1 MEIPGKLLYSQEH
14 TWVRDRNGKCFV
26 GITAYAQDQLGEI
39 IYVDLPAL
47 GDNVEEGN
55 SFGVVESLKAVNDL
69 LAPIS
74 GEVLGVNEAL
84 EDGPELVNSDPYGG
98 GWMIAVAISDD
109 AELKNLMT
117 AEQYK
122 SLIEEE

>member
-39 IYVDLPAL
+39 IYVELPAL

-74 GEVLGVNEAL
+74 GEVLEVNEAL

>member
-1 MEIPGKLLYSQEH
+1 MEIPGKLLYGQEH

-39 IYVDLPAL
+39 IYVELPAL

-74 GEVLGVNEAL
+74 GEVLEVNEAL

>member
-14 TWVRDRNGKCFV
+14 TWVRDRNGNCFV

-55 SFGVVESLKAVNDL
+55 SFGVVESLKAVSDL

-74 GEVLGVNEAL
+74 GEVVEVNEAL

>member
-39 IYVDLPAL
+39 IYVELPAL

-74 GEVLGVNEAL
+74 GEVLEVNEAL

-98 GWMIAVAISDD
+98 GWMIAVAIADD

>member
-14 TWVRDRNGKCFV
+14 TWVRDRNGNCFV

-55 SFGVVESLKAVNDL
+55 SFGVVESLKAVSDL

-74 GEVLGVNEAL
+74 GEVLEVNEAL

>member
-1 MEIPGKLLYSQEH
+1 VEIPGELLYSQEH
-14 TWVRDRNGKCFV
+14 TWVRDQNGKCFV

-39 IYVDLPAL
+39 IYVELPAL
-47 GDNVEEGN
+47 GDHVEEGN

-74 GEVLGVNEAL
+74 GEVLEVNEAL
-84 EDGPELVNSDPYGG
+84 EDGPELVNNDPYGG

>member
-39 IYVDLPAL
+39 IYVELPAL

-74 GEVLGVNEAL
+74 GEVLEVNEAL

-109 AELKNLMT
+109 AELKNLIT

-122 SLIEEE
+122 NLIEEE

>member
-1 MEIPGKLLYSQEH
+1 MEIHAKLLYSQEH

-26 GITAYAQDQLGEI
+26 GITSYAQDQLGEI
-39 IYVDLPAL
+39 IYVELPAL
-47 GDNVEEGN
+47 GDHVEEGN

-74 GEVLGVNEAL
+74 GEVLEVNEAL

>member
-1 MEIPGKLLYSQEH
+1 MEIPGNLLYSQEH
-14 TWVRDRNGKCFV
+14 TWVQDRNGKCFV
-26 GITAYAQDQLGEI
+26 GISSYAQDQLGEI
-39 IYVDLPAL
+39 IYVELPAV

-55 SFGVVESLKAVNDL
+55 LFGVVESLKAVSDL

-74 GEVLGVNEAL
+74 GEVLEVNGAL
-84 EDGPELVNSDPYGG
+84 EDGPDLVNSDPYGG
-98 GWMIAVAISDD
+98 GWMIAVAIADD

-122 SLIEEE
+122 SLIEED

>member
-55 SFGVVESLKAVNDL
+55 SFGVVESLKAVSDL

-74 GEVLGVNEAL
+74 GEVLEVNEAL